1 MLHKW
6 IMDQHEAN
14 QEINKGRLANNE
26 GASTMSAESLIMSL
40 LEQVRSL
47 EEERDN
53 ARLLAGRMR
62 QRLEFVIGQNTET
75 VNSTG
80 CLTGDGINPRLVK
93 LLREVTSN
101 MVKDL
106 QQVVLNEE
114 HRVYNLKQLSSRG
127 PDEVE
132 NSNTNARSFK
142 TQLDL
147 CKEHYE
153 RLLEEAENEKI
164 ILRKKLKEQQDL
176 VLDRDIKIKELES
189 KLKPNS

>member
-1 MLHKW
+1 
-6 IMDQHEAN
+6 MDQHNEAN